1 MATGSTATQTID
13 VVTPAAG
20 ESVTEGTILEWRA
33 QVGDAIN
40 LDDTIVEISTDKV
53 DVELPA
59 PASGTVSE
67 ILVQEGDT
75 VTVGQVIARIA
86 VDDAN
91 VTTPTTTNGDGAPAT
106 DGNSAPE
113 RETETQAPSSNGSG
127 NGASAGGGGGG
138 AVADGDATGDDPAS
152 GRLVDVLTPAAGE
165 SVSEGTILEW
175 HAQVGDAVK
184 ANDTIVEIST
194 DKVDVELPAPVSGMV
209 SELLAQEGDTV
220 TVGQVI
226 ARILVGDA
234 QAAPASTP
242 GETAPATAPSADG
255 AAAAPEGAKVS
266 PVAAR
271 AAAVEGVDLANV
283 SGTGPGGRIVKSDVL
298 DATGASNGSA
308 DDGAATVTPTAG
320 NGAATAAAAATE
332 RPAGAQQLK
341 GGAAALARYMEQSR
355 AIPTATS
362 FRTLTVT
369 VLDARRRELKAAG
382 KRVSYTHLIAWAIAR
397 AAREMP
403 VMATHYAEIDGRPN
417 RIDDGQVSLG
427 LAVDVEKKDG
437 SRTLMVPVI
446 PSAGNMPF
454 DKFLAAYDALVEKAR
469 TNTLTADDLQ
479 GANITLTNPGGIGTI
494 ASVPRLMVG
503 QGTIV
508 ATGSIAYPVGL
519 GNIGEMIGAEKV
531 MTMTSTYDHR
541 IIQGAESGRFLA
553 EIEAYLQ
560 GEHGFYEDAFAAL
573 DVELGPLP
581 APPAPVAAAAAA
593 TEMAAQAPAATQ
605 DGVPS
610 EELLQAVQAAS
621 TLVTRFRSHGHLA
634 ARLDPLGAEPEGE
647 PGLDPE
653 SVGLTPATTAQIPA
667 KILHM
672 YVPGATLADALPH
685 LRETYCG
692 TMAYEIEHIASHRQ
706 RVWLREHIES
716 GAFRRPLTKDEQL
729 TLLKRLIEVDAL
741 ERFMHKAYLGQHQFS
756 IEGLDMTVPMLDE
769 LIQLSAAHG
778 GREVVIG
785 MAHRGRLN
793 VLAHNLGRT
802 YDTIFAEFEG
812 ASTLEAVTT
821 IPQGG
826 TGDVKYHHGTQ
837 GTYKLPDGGEILVNL
852 ESNPSHLEYVSA
864 VVEGATRAAQTTR
877 HGPHAHQDT
886 NAAVPIAIHGD
897 ASFPAQGVVAETL
910 NLQALDGYKVG
921 GTVHLIMNNQVGFT
935 TDPDDARSTQWA
947 SDLAKG
953 FDVPIIHVNADDVPA
968 CQSAV
973 RLAFAFRQEFGHD
986 VLIDLIGYRR
996 FGHNESDEPA
1006 YTQPEMYAKIKN
1018 KKRIWE
1024 LWAERLIADGVVTR
1038 EEVDKLG
1045 QSVWDNL
1052 TLLHQRLKTKIQ
1064 AAAEHEGAQEAT
1076 GEYQLDRS
1084 PSPEVS
1090 TAVPADRLRQLG
1102 EELLRVPDG
1111 FTVHPKLVKQL
1122 ERRREAL
1129 AETPAST
1136 LTPETRTPAGD
1147 SSGAGTGVEAGA
1159 DAATSPSPPIDWA
1172 HAEALAFAS
1181 LLTEGTPIRLTGQDT
1196 ERGTFSQRHLVLH
1209 DAKTGQTVCPI
1220 QSLPEALAPLELH
1233 NSPLSELACM
1243 GFEYGYSQ
1251 EAPETLVLWE
1261 AQFGDFVNSAQVI
1274 IDQFIV
1280 SGLAKWG
1287 QTSRLTLLLPHGY
1300 EGSGPEHSSARLER
1314 FLALAAEGNI
1324 RVASPTTPA
1333 QYFHLLRRQAR
1344 IAKQRPLIVMTPKSL
1359 LRLPQA
1365 TSTIAELAE
1374 NTRFQPVLAE
1384 PGVAEDQVTRLVL
1397 CTGKIYYDLAGHPD
1411 RPKHTGLAVGR
1422 VELLYPFPEGQI
1434 LELMGRYPS
1443 LREVVWVQEEPRN
1456 MGPRAHMFPRLMQI
1470 MPDGIHFGYIG
1481 RPERASPGEGYP
1493 AAHIAEQNRI
1503 VTTAIDLDVPISQ
1516 YPRKTPGQR

>member
-1 MATGSTATQTID
+1 MATSSTAVQTID

-20 ESVTEGTILEWRA
+20 ESVTEGTILEWRVK
-33 QVGDAIN
+33 VGDSIKV
-40 LDDTIVEISTDKV
+40 DDTIVEISTDKV

-67 ILVQEGDT
+67 ILVEEGET
-75 VTVGQVIARIA
+75 VTVGQVIARISLNGSA
-86 VDDAN
+86 PPAKTSQRPDDSAATGQDESIDTADRDASATAT
-91 VTTPTTTNGDGAPAT
+91 VQSTQAPDDVESSHAPDLEASATSAAEQPEPSDAAPAT
-106 DGNSAPE
+106 GG
-113 RETETQAPSSNGSG
+113 ETA
-127 NGASAGGGGGG
+127 
-138 AVADGDATGDDPAS
+138 
-152 GRLVDVLTPAAGE
+152 RIVDVLTPAAGE

-175 HAQVGDAVK
+175 RVQVGELIK
-184 ANDTIVEIST
+184 ADDTIVEIST
-194 DKVDVELPAPVSGMV
+194 DKVDLELPSPATGTV
-209 SELLAQEGDTV
+209 SEILVSEGETV

-226 ARILVGDA
+226 ARVSVSEE
-234 QAAPASTP
+234 APA
-242 GETAPATAPSADG
+242 GEAPAAVEPPQPERASSDDG
-255 AAAAPEGAKVS
+255 TTRPTPEDANVS

-271 AAAVEGVDLANV
+271 VAAVEGVDLAGV
-283 SGTGPGGRIVKSDVL
+283 AGSGPAGRITKSDVL
-298 DATGASNGSA
+298 
-308 DDGAATVTPTAG
+308 AAAAG
-320 NGAATAAAAATE
+320 NGAA
-332 RPAGAQQLK
+332 RNGAGATALEPRSEPLR
-341 GGAAALARYMEQSR
+341 GGAAALVRYMEQSR
-355 AIPTATS
+355 SIPTATS

-369 VLDARRRELKAAG
+369 ALDFRRRELKAAG
-382 KRVSYTHLIAWAIAR
+382 QKVSFTHLIAYAIAR
-397 AAREMP
+397 AGEAMP
-403 VMATHYAEIDGRPN
+403 VMANHFAEIDGKPQRLV
-417 RIDDGQVSLG
+417 DGQVNLG

-446 PSAGNMPF
+446 RDAGRLEFDGFVSAYNV
-454 DKFLAAYDALVEKAR
+454 LVEKAR
-469 TNTLTADDLQ
+469 TNTLTADDLV
-479 GANITLTNPGGIGTI
+479 GANITLTNPGGIGTV
-494 ASVPRLMVG
+494 ASVPRLMGG

-508 ATGSIAYPVGL
+508 ATGSIGYPVGL
-519 GNIGEMIGAEKV
+519 DAVGASIGAERV

-553 EIEAYLQ
+553 LIEGYLQ
-560 GEHGFYEDAFAAL
+560 GDDEFYEDVFAAFGL
-573 DVELGPLP
+573 DLAAAPEAPLP
-581 APPAPVAAAAAA
+581 APPAVSRTATGEGAA
-593 TEMAAQAPAATQ
+593 TYAGG
-605 DGVPS
+605 D
-610 EELLQAVQAAS
+610 ELLQAVQAAS
-621 TLVTRFRSHGHLA
+621 TLVSRVRSHGHLA
-634 ARLDPLGAEPEGE
+634 ARLDPLGSEPEGD

-653 SVGLTPATTAQIPA
+653 ALGLTPEIQARLPA
-667 KILHM
+667 KIFQM

-692 TMAYEIEHIASHRQ
+692 TIAYEIEHIASHRQ

-716 GAFRRPLTKDEQL
+716 GAFRHELTNDERR
-729 TLLKRLIEVDAL
+729 TLLKRLVEVDAL

-778 GREVVIG
+778 GQEVVVG

-793 VLAHNLGRT
+793 VLAHNLGRS

-837 GTYKLPDGGEILVNL
+837 GTYELPNGGTIRVNL
-852 ESNPSHLEYVSA
+852 ESNPSHLEYVSP
-864 VVEGATRAAQTTR
+864 VVEGATRAAQTSR
-877 HGPHAHQDT
+877 KGPHAHQDT
-886 NAAVPIAIHGD
+886 DAAVPIVIHGD
-897 ASFPAQGVVAETL
+897 ASFPAQGVVSETF

-921 GTVHLIMNNQVGFT
+921 GTVHIITNNQVGFT
-935 TDPDDARSTQWA
+935 TDPDDARSTRWA

-968 CQSAV
+968 CISAV

-1006 YTQPEMYAKIKN
+1006 YTQPEMYAKIKT
-1018 KKRIWE
+1018 KKRVSE
-1024 LWAERLIADGVVTR
+1024 LWSDRLVVEGAVSK
-1038 EEVDKLG
+1038 EEVDR
-1045 QSVWDNL
+1045 QAQEVWDNL
-1052 TLLHQRLKTKIQ
+1052 TLLHQRLKSKIA
-1064 AAAEHEGAQEAT
+1064 AAAEHDGEHVT

-1084 PSPEVS
+1084 PSPDVD
-1090 TAVPADRLRQLG
+1090 TAVPASRLRELG
-1102 EELLRVPDG
+1102 EQLLRVPDG

-1129 AETPAST
+1129 AE
-1136 LTPETRTPAGD
+1136 
-1147 SSGAGTGVEAGA
+1147 
-1159 DAATSPSPPIDWA
+1159 DATNIDWA

-1181 LLTEGTPIRLTGQDT
+1181 LLTEGTPLRLTGQDT
-1196 ERGTFSQRHLVLH
+1196 ERGTFSQRHMVLH

-1220 QSLPEALAPLELH
+1220 QNLPDALAPLELH
-1233 NSPLSELACM
+1233 NSPLSELACL

-1274 IDQFIV
+1274 IDQFIT

-1314 FLALAAEGNI
+1314 FLRSAAEGNI

-1344 IAKQRPLIVMTPKSL
+1344 IAKQRPLVVMTPKSL

-1365 TSTIAELAE
+1365 ASSIADMAE
-1374 NTRFQPVLAE
+1374 DTRFHPVLAE
-1384 PGVAEDQVTRLVL
+1384 PGVHDEQVTRLVL
-1397 CTGKIYYDLAGHPD
+1397 CTGKIYYDLVGHPE
-1411 RPKHTGLAVGR
+1411 RAAHTGLAVAR
-1422 VELLYPFPEGQI
+1422 VELLYPFPERQI
-1434 LELMGRYPS
+1434 LELMARYAN
-1443 LREVVWVQEEPRN
+1443 LREVLWVQEEPRN
-1456 MGPRAHMFPRLMQI
+1456 MGARAHMFPRLMQI
-1470 MPDGIHFGYIG
+1470 MPPEMHFGYIG

-1493 AAHIAEQNRI
+1493 AAHIDEQNRI
-1503 VTTAIDLDVPISQ
+1503 VTTAIDLRQPISQ
-1516 YPRKTPGQR
+1516 YPRKTPGER